1 MRRGHSFGWHAPKKP
16 TVARDNRAMNS
27 DLQTPS
33 APSWRALWR
42 PILAMMIV
50 VVASNYLVQFPLNDW
65 LTLGAFTYPVA
76 FLVTDLTN
84 RAVGAASA
92 RKVAW
97 IGFAIAVVVSL
108 ALAPWRIAV
117 ASGAAFIVS
126 QLLDISVFNQWRQ
139 QSWWKAPLIGS
150 AIASVIDTVIF
161 FSLAFGGT
169 DMDWTLLAAGD
180 LAVKWLMALLLLAP
194 YRAMLPRLQRWVPG
208 AASA

>member
-1 MRRGHSFGWHAPKKP
+1 MRRGHSFGWHARNKP
-16 TVARDNRAMNS
+16 AVARDNRAMNS

-194 YRAMLPRLQRWVPG
+194 YRAMLPRLQRWVPS